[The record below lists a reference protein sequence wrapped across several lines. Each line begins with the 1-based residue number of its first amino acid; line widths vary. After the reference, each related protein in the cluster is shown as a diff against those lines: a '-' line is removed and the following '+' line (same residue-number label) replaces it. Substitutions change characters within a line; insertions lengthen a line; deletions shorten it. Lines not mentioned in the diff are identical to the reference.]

1 MADPAAVLAEALI
14 LLLRAMAADGAVL
27 LVDDLQWAD
36 EDTISVLTYLADSV
50 EELPLALLLA
60 ARIELLL
67 PDRLERLST
76 APAIRRSP
84 LEPAHPQLMLPM
96 LSAPSSCPDLP
107 RRQLIN

>member
-1 MADPAAVLAEALI
+1 
-14 LLLRAMAADGAVL
+14 MAADGAVL

-50 EELPLALLLA
+50 DELPLALLLA
-60 ARIELLL
+60 ARIEPLL

-84 LEPAHPQLMLPM
+84 LNRLTPTDVADALRAQQLPGL
-96 LSAPSSCPDLP
+96 APET
-107 RRQLIN
+107 LINW